1 MPLVAE
7 AIIMRPLGDI
17 VLGSHGNGELITTF
31 PNMEV
36 LLARIGESRYILV
49 SWLSVNVRK

>member
-17 VLGSHGNGELITTF
+17 VLGSHGNGELITIF